1 MSNIKKKDNKK
12 IKDIY
17 LLSPMQEGM
26 LYHSLL
32 YSESNAYFEQSFLSI
47 EGSLDVKYLEKSL
60 NMLIERYDILRTVF
74 VYENVERPVQVVMK
88 ERKAHIHFEDIIHL
102 PELEKKAFIEEFKME
117 DRRRG
122 FDLRKD
128 LPMRISVVRTGNEL
142 YKLLWSFHHIIMD
155 GWCMGIIRK
164 EFLAIYHS
172 LKENRQI
179 NLGKV
184 YPYSDYINWL
194 TQQDREEAT
203 LYWERY
209 LSDYEE
215 RAQLPPDK
223 GIVTDG
229 KYELAEV
236 AFRINE
242 STRKGLE
249 NIVKKNNVTLNTIV
263 QSAWGILLQR
273 YNNTNDVVFG
283 AVVSGRPHEVKGIEN
298 MVGLFINTLP
308 VRIKCSG
315 NESFAR
321 LVNRVQQFAVESER
335 FSYYPLAEIQA
346 NTGLKSSLVDHIV
359 VFENYPVEEGL
370 GANEIGFAVG
380 DSEAYE
386 QTNYNF
392 NMIVVLG
399 KELTVKFNYN
409 ALVYD
414 QVFIKRIQGHFQT
427 VIDRIIE
434 NPNVLVRDIDIL
446 TEEERH
452 ELLSFNNTQAE
463 YPKYTLI
470 HELFEEQVKKN
481 PDYIAVNFEQE
492 KLTYQEL
499 NNKANQL
506 ARVLCNKGVK
516 RNSIVGIMTERS
528 PEMIIGLMG
537 ILKAGGAYL
546 PIDPEYPEDRI
557 SYMLADSRTDILLTQ
572 QHLVGKEAFP
582 RETIY
587 LDDPNLYSG
596 DSSNLLIEHN
606 SRDVAYVIYTSG
618 SSGKPKGVEIEHTSL
633 VNLVSWH
640 RRVYNITFM
649 DRATQLAGQAFDAS
663 VWEIWPYLTSGA
675 ALWIPD
681 NETRTSTT
689 GLIQWLKD
697 NLITVSFMPTPMAEA
712 LLAEEWPSDIHLRA
726 LLTGGDK
733 LHRRPSKEIPFTL
746 VNHYGPTENTVVTTW
761 ASVSSDEPKDALP
774 SIGRPMDNTQ
784 IYIVGRNNNL
794 QPVGI
799 AGELCISGDGLAKGY
814 LNRPELTAEKFVANP
829 FVSGR
834 RMYRSGDLARWQP
847 DGNIEFLGRMDYQ
860 VKIRGFRIEL
870 GEIEAELINY
880 PSIKEAVVIDR
891 DDASGQKYLCAFI
904 VAERELTTKEL
915 RGHLSQILP
924 EYMIPSTFIQLEK
937 MPLTPN
943 GKIDRKVLPEPEGR
957 VSIGTEYVAPRNE
970 GEEKLAQIWQN
981 VLGVEK
987 VGIED
992 NFFELGGHSLKAISL
1007 VAKVHKEFGTQVPLQ
1022 QIFKAQTIKEL
1033 IKIINGAA
1041 ENNYAAIE
1049 AVAEQEYYPVSSAQK
1064 RMFILNQFGANGTAY
1079 NMSAA
1084 FKVEGIL
1091 DKHRFEEV
1099 WKKLIQRH
1107 ETLRTSFELINGEPV
1122 QRVHKEPAFIIDCFY
1137 GGKKDIGDIFEKFV
1151 CPFDLSK
1158 APLLRVGLVELD
1170 ENSHVVL
1177 FDMHHIISDGVSMG
1191 ILAKELASLYE
1202 GLELPELQI
1211 QYKDFSA
1218 WQKNLLA
1225 SESFKKQEAYWLQT
1239 LAGELPVLNMPSDYP
1254 RPPVKSFEG
1263 DWLTFTLEEELTKE
1277 LNKLA
1282 METGTTL
1289 YMVLMAAYNIL
1300 LSKYTDQ
1307 EDIIVGTPITGR
1319 PHANLENIV
1328 GMFVNTLTI
1337 RNFPAG
1343 SKSFL
1348 EFLREVKENA
1358 LQGYE
1363 HQDYQFE
1370 ELVDKLD
1377 IARDLSRNPM
1387 FDTMFSLQNMDIAV
1401 LEFNN
1406 LEFTPYEFANKTAK
1420 FDLSVEAIEVNSR
1433 LEFTM
1438 QYYTKLFKRE
1448 SIERLGRHFI
1458 SILESIVV
1466 QPQIKITD
1474 IEILSEKE
1482 KNQILY
1488 DFNNTETVYPQDK
1501 TIQDLFENQVK
1512 RQPDNIAILFGDLRI
1527 TYGELNNKANQL
1539 ARVLR
1544 SKGVTANSI
1553 VGIMVERSPEM
1564 MIGIMGILKA
1574 GGAYLPID
1582 PKYPPE
1588 RIGYVLTDSG
1598 ASILLTQEH
1607 LFHIVPFKGETIDL
1621 DHQGLYSGDH
1631 TNLIPVNTPQ
1641 DLAYVIYTSGSTGK
1655 PKGVEIEHHSLV
1667 NMLSWLQNQYP
1678 ITAEDIILQKT
1689 SFTFDASVWE
1699 VLWWAMA
1706 GAKVCFLEPQGE
1718 KDPGKIIKAI
1728 SENKVTVIQFVPSL
1742 LNILLEYIEE
1752 QGNLEHLS
1760 SLKMV
1765 FVGGEALQPNLV
1777 ETFHKTCN
1785 KKFNVK
1791 LINQYGPTEATI
1803 DASYFDCRAEEKL
1816 ESIPIGKPIDNINLY
1831 IMSGTNKLQP
1841 VGIAGEI
1848 CIAGEGLARGYV
1860 NRPEL
1865 TAEKF
1870 VENPFLPGEKMYR
1883 TGDLA
1888 RWLPDGNM
1896 EYLGRM
1902 DHQVKIRGFRIEL
1915 GEIEAELLR
1924 QPSIK
1929 ETVVIA
1935 KEDINGD
1942 KYLCAY
1948 LVAVQALTIGELRE
1962 HLSKKM
1968 PDYMIP
1974 SAFVQLD
1981 KMPLTSNGKID
1992 RKALPEPEGQINTGA
2007 EYVAPRNAEEEK
2019 LAKIWQTVLGAP
2031 KVGIEDNFFELG
2043 GHSLKAITIVAKIH
2057 KEFGA
2062 EISLQ
2067 EVFKAQTIKEMIKI
2081 IEGAGESDYAT
2092 IESVAKQEYYPV
2104 SSAQKRMF
2112 ILNQFEPENVTYN
2125 MPAVFTVEGALDK
2138 ERLENVFKTLIQRH
2152 ETLRTSF
2159 AVIDR
2164 EPVQRVHTEIEFT
2177 IDSIQKRGED
2187 ITEIVQSFVR
2197 PFDLGEAGLL
2207 RVGLIELREN
2217 KHIVLFDM
2225 HHIIS
2230 DGVSMGILIK
2240 ELVGLYEGQE
2250 LPGLPIQY
2258 KDFSAWQ
2265 NEMLRSPVLKKQE
2278 AYWLKVFAGEIPVL
2292 NMPSDYP
2299 RPIVRSFAG
2308 DRLNFSTGEELTE
2321 ALNKLAMK
2329 TGTTLYMVLLAA
2341 YNVLLSKYTGQEDII
2356 VGSPIAGRDHADLEN
2371 MVGMFVNTLAMR
2383 NKPAENKSFLEFL
2396 QEVKD
2401 KALDGYEYQDY
2412 QFEELVDKL
2421 NITRNLSRNPLFDTL
2436 FTVQNAGATV
2446 LEINNLRFSPYEFE
2460 HKVAKFDLTLEAI
2473 EVNSRLEFILEYYT
2487 KLFKK
2492 ETVERLGRH
2501 FVNILKSIAAQPEI
2515 KLGDIELASEDE
2527 KQQILID
2534 FNNTKTTY
2542 PQDKTIQEL
2551 FEEQVEKDPDHIAI
2565 TFEEQRLTYRELNHR
2580 ANQLARTLRKK
2591 GVKTNSIVGMMVE
2604 RSPEMI
2610 IGIMG
2615 ILKAGGAYLP
2625 IDPEYP
2631 GERINYMLEDSG
2643 TKILVTQKHLAD
2655 TIAFNGDIIDLDD
2668 MGLDKEDTANLIK
2681 VNTSRDLA
2689 YVIYTSGS
2697 TGKPKG
2703 NLTMHY
2709 NVVRVVKNTN
2719 YIEITVDDVLLQLSN
2734 YAFDGSVFDIYGALL
2749 NGGKLVLIDKGNVV
2763 DMNRLSKVIDQE
2775 KVTVFFITTA
2785 LFNTLVDVN
2794 IECLKNIR
2802 KILFGGEMAS
2812 AHHVRKAYEYMGSG
2826 RLVHVY
2832 GPTETT
2838 VYATYYEI
2846 KQIQDGQMSVPI
2858 GAPIANTC
2866 IYILSQ
2872 AGKLQPIGVPGEL
2885 CIAGDGLA
2893 SGYLNRPEL
2902 TAEKFVENPFMLGD
2916 KMYRT
2921 GDLAR
2926 WLPDGN
2932 IEFLG
2937 RIDHQIKLRGFRI
2950 ELGEIESRLI
2960 SHSLIKEALV
2970 IVKDDVKGNQYLCAY
2985 IAAEGDNVISQIR
2998 GYLDQTLPQYMI
3010 PSVFVQLEKMPLT
3023 PNGKIDRRALPE
3035 PEGRVQTKREYIAPR
3050 NEVEEK
3056 LAEIWQEIL
3065 GVEKV
3070 GMEDNF
3076 FELGGYSL
3084 KVITLVAEI
3093 GEEFG
3098 VEIPYDQ
3105 IFKNP
3110 TITEL
3115 AKCTEKSDTVRQVY
3129 SDYIKF
3135 NENNSEHRN
3144 LFFFPPAVPLGLIY
3158 RHLAAELE
3166 EYTLYCFNLVESEA
3180 KIKEYVKI
3188 ITGIQSQG
3196 PYTLAGFS
3204 AGGILTVAVAREL
3217 EKQGYDVA
3225 GILLLD
3231 CQYVKIPDESME
3243 LLMERVDDFIRKM
3256 DISEKE
3262 KKNIKKFIQS
3272 KTMNYLNYLNGLLND
3287 EKIIANIYQI
3297 YSHKGQ
3303 QSCSKADEWTPKTM
3317 GNYMEYKGFG
3327 THDVMLEPD
3336 YVKGNAQVIKQI
3348 VCVLQPD
3355 PWGGKI

>member
-1 MSNIKKKDNKK
+1 MSNGKKKDHKK

-17 LLSPMQEGM
+17 MLSPMQEGM

-32 YSESNAYFEQSFLSI
+32 YSGSNAYFEQSFLSI
-47 EGSLDVKYLEKSL
+47 EGSLEVKYLEESL

-74 VYENVERPVQVVMK
+74 VYENVEKPVQVVMK
-88 ERKAHIHFEDIIHL
+88 TRKAHIHFEDITHL
-102 PELEKKAFIEEFKME
+102 SELEKKAFIEEFKRA
-117 DRRRG
+117 DRLRG

-128 LPMRISVVRTGNEL
+128 LPMRISVVKAGNES
-142 YKLLWSFHHIIMD
+142 YNLLWSFHHIIMD

-164 EFLAIYHS
+164 EFLAMYHS
-172 LKENRQI
+172 LKEGRQL
-179 NLGKV
+179 NLGVV

-194 TQQDREEAT
+194 TQQDREEAA
-203 LYWERY
+203 LYWKRY
-209 LSDYEE
+209 LRDYEE
-215 RAQLPPDK
+215 RAVLPQNK

-229 KYELAEV
+229 KYEVAEMT
-236 AFRINE
+236 FQINE

-249 NIVKKNNVTLNTIV
+249 DIVKTNNVTLNTIV

-273 YNNTNDVVFG
+273 YNNTNDVAFG
-283 AVVSGRPHEVKGIEN
+283 AVVSGRPHEIKGIET

-308 VRIKCSG
+308 VRIKCD
-315 NESFAR
+315 ESETFAG

-346 NTGLKSSLVDHIV
+346 NTDLKGSLVDHIV

-370 GANEIGFAVG
+370 DAHEIGFTVG
-380 DSEAYE
+380 DSESYE
-386 QTNYNF
+386 QTSYNF

-409 ALVYD
+409 ALAYD
-414 QVFIKRIQGHFQT
+414 PAFMKRIKGHFQG
-427 VIDRIIE
+427 IIERIIE
-434 NPNVLVRDIDIL
+434 NPHVLVRDIDIL
-446 TEEERH
+446 TEEERQ
-452 ELLSFNNTQAE
+452 ELLVFNNTQVE
-463 YPKYTLI
+463 YPKYKVI
-470 HELFEEQVKKN
+470 HELFEEQAEKN

-492 KLTYQEL
+492 VLTYKEL
-499 NNKANQL
+499 NNKANLL
-506 ARVLCNKGVK
+506 ARVLSNKGVK

-528 PEMIIGLMG
+528 PELIIGLMG

-557 SYMLADSRTDILLTQ
+557 RYMLEDSGTDILLTQ
-572 QHLVGKEAFP
+572 QHLVDQKVFS
-582 RETIY
+582 RETIL

-596 DSSNLLIEHN
+596 DNSNLCMERN
-606 SRDVAYVIYTSG
+606 SRDIAYVIYTSG

-640 RRVYNITFM
+640 QRVYNITFL
-649 DRATQLAGQAFDAS
+649 DRASQLAGQAFDAS

-675 ALWIPD
+675 ELWIP
-681 NETRTSTT
+681 NKETRASTT

-712 LLAEEWPSDIHLRA
+712 LLAEEWSGEIQLRA

-761 ASVSSDEPKDALP
+761 ASVSRDEPNDVLP
-774 SIGRPMDNTQ
+774 PIGRPVDNTQ
-784 IYIVGRNNNL
+784 IYIVDRNNNL
-794 QPVGI
+794 QPIGI

-814 LNRPELTAEKFVANP
+814 LNRPELTAEKFVENP
-829 FVSGR
+829 FVPGK
-834 RMYRSGDLARWQP
+834 RMYRSGDLARWLP
-847 DGNIEFLGRMDYQ
+847 DGNIEFLGRIDYQ

-880 PSIKEAVVIDR
+880 PSVKEAVVIDK
-891 DDASGQKYLCAFI
+891 DDTNDQKYLCAFI
-904 VAERELTTKEL
+904 VAEQELTTKEL
-915 RGHLSQILP
+915 RGHLIKILP
-924 EYMIPSTFIQLEK
+924 EYMIPSIFIQLEK

-943 GKIDRKVLPEPEGR
+943 GKIDRKVLPEPEER
-957 VSIGTEYVAPRNE
+957 VRVGTKYVAPRND

-1007 VAKVHKEFGTQVPLQ
+1007 VAKIHKEFGAEVPLQ

-1049 AVAEQEYYPVSSAQK
+1049 AAAEQEYYPVSSAQK
-1064 RMFILNQFGANGTAY
+1064 RMFILNQFGVNGTAY

-1084 FKVEGIL
+1084 FKTEGVFS
-1091 DKHRFEEV
+1091 KQRFEEV
-1099 WKKLIQRH
+1099 WTKLIKRH

-1122 QRVHKEPAFIIDCFY
+1122 QRVHKKTAFTIECFY
-1137 GGKKDIGDIFEKFV
+1137 GEKEDIGNIFQKFV
-1151 CPFDLSK
+1151 RPFDLSK

-1170 ENSHVVL
+1170 ESSHVVL

-1202 GLELPELQI
+1202 GMELPELQV

-1218 WQKNLLA
+1218 WQKNLQA
-1225 SESFKKQEAYWLQT
+1225 SEIFKHREAYWLQT

-1263 DWLTFTLEEELTKE
+1263 DWLKFTLGEELTRE

-1328 GMFVNTLTI
+1328 GMFVNTLTM

-1343 SKSFL
+1343 SKNFL

-1358 LQGYE
+1358 LKGYE

-1377 IARDLSRNPM
+1377 IARDVSRNPL
-1387 FDTMFSLQNMDIAV
+1387 FDTMFSLQNMDIAA

-1406 LEFTPYEFANKTAK
+1406 LKFSPYEFANKAAK
-1420 FDLSVEAIEVNSR
+1420 FDLSVEAVEVNGR
-1433 LEFTM
+1433 LEFTL

-1448 SIERLGRHFI
+1448 SIERLGSHFV
-1458 SILESIVV
+1458 SILKSIVV

-1474 IEILSEKE
+1474 IEILSEHE

-1488 DFNNTETVYPQDK
+1488 DFNNTETVYPKDQ
-1501 TIQDLFENQVK
+1501 TMQELFEKQTA
-1512 RQPDNIAILFGDLRI
+1512 RQPDNIAILFGDKRL

-1544 SKGVTANSI
+1544 SKGVKANSI

-1564 MIGIMGILKA
+1564 IIGIMGILKA

-1582 PKYPPE
+1582 PEYPPE
-1588 RIGYVLTDSG
+1588 RICYMLTDSG
-1598 ASILLTQEH
+1598 TSILLTQEH
-1607 LFHIVPFKGETIDL
+1607 LFHIAPFKGETIDL
-1621 DHQGLYSGDH
+1621 DHQGLYSGDPA
-1631 TNLIPVNTPQ
+1631 NLIPVNTPQ

-1667 NMLSWLQNQYP
+1667 NTLSWLQNQYP
-1678 ITAEDIILQKT
+1678 ITEEDIILQKT
-1689 SFTFDASVWE
+1689 SYTFDASVWE
-1699 VLWWAMA
+1699 VLWWGMA
-1706 GAKVCFLEPQGE
+1706 GAKVCLLEPQGE
-1718 KDPGKIIKAI
+1718 KDPAKIIKAI

-1742 LNILLEYIEE
+1742 LNILLEYMKE
-1752 QGNLEHLS
+1752 QVNQEHLS

-1765 FVGGEALQPNLV
+1765 FVGGEALQANLV
-1777 ETFHKTCN
+1777 ERFHEICN
-1785 KKFNVK
+1785 TKSNVK

-1803 DASYFDCRAEEKL
+1803 DASHFECLTEEKHA
-1816 ESIPIGKPIDNINLY
+1816 SIPIGKPIDNINLY
-1831 IMSGTNKLQP
+1831 IMNGANKLQP
-1841 VGIAGEI
+1841 IGIAGEI

-1870 VENPFLPGEKMYR
+1870 VENPFSPGEKMYR

-1888 RWLPDGNM
+1888 RWLPDGTI

-1915 GEIEAELLR
+1915 GEIEAELLKL
-1924 QPSIK
+1924 PSIK
-1929 ETVVIA
+1929 ETIIIA
-1935 KEDINGD
+1935 KEDSKGD

-1948 LVAVQALTIGELRE
+1948 FIAEQALIVAELRE
-1962 HLSKKM
+1962 HLAKAI
-1968 PDYMIP
+1968 PDYMLP

-1992 RKALPEPEGQINTGA
+1992 RKALPEPEGRINTGT
-2007 EYVAPRNAEEEK
+2007 EYVAPRNAVEEK
-2019 LAKIWQTVLGAP
+2019 LAEIWQEVLGVE

-2043 GHSLKAITIVAKIH
+2043 GHSLKAITLVAKIH

-2062 EISLQ
+2062 EIALQ
-2067 EVFKAQTIKEMIKI
+2067 EVFKAQTIKAMIKT

-2092 IESVAKQEYYPV
+2092 IEPVANQEYYPV

-2112 ILNQFEPENVTYN
+2112 ILNQFEPENMNYN

-2138 ERLENVFKTLIQRH
+2138 DRLEDVLKKLIQRH

-2159 AVIDR
+2159 AVINR
-2164 EPVQRVHTEIEFT
+2164 EPMQRIHKEIEFT
-2177 IDSIQKRGED
+2177 IDSMQKGKKD
-2187 ITEIVQSFVR
+2187 IPDIIQSFVR
-2197 PFDLGEAGLL
+2197 PFDLGKAALL
-2207 RVGLIELREN
+2207 RVGLIELGEN

-2230 DGVSMGILIK
+2230 DGVSMSIIVK
-2240 ELVGLYEGQE
+2240 ELAGLYEGQE
-2250 LPGLPIQY
+2250 LPELRIQY

-2265 NEMLRSPVLKKQE
+2265 NEMFQSKALKKQE
-2278 AYWLKVFAGEIPVL
+2278 EYWLKVFTGEIPVL

-2308 DRLNFSTGEELTE
+2308 DRINFSVEEELTE
-2321 ALNKLAMK
+2321 ALNKLAME

-2356 VGSPIAGRDHADLEN
+2356 VGSPIAGRSHADLEN

-2383 NKPAENKSFLEFL
+2383 NNPTENKSFLEFL

-2401 KALDGYEYQDY
+2401 NALDAYEYQDY

-2421 NITRNLSRNPLFDTL
+2421 KIARNLSRNPLFDTM
-2436 FTVQNAGATV
+2436 FTVQNAGAAV
-2446 LEINNLRFSPYEFE
+2446 LEMNNLRFSPYEFE

-2473 EVNSRLEFILEYYT
+2473 EVNNHLEFILEYYT

-2492 ETVERLGRH
+2492 ETIERLGRH
-2501 FVNILKSIAAQPEI
+2501 FTNILRDIAAQPGI

-2527 KQQILID
+2527 KYQILID

-2542 PQDKTIQEL
+2542 PKDKTIQEL
-2551 FEEQVEKDPDHIAI
+2551 FEEQAAKNPDHIAI
-2565 TFEEQRLTYRELNHR
+2565 TFEEQRLTYRELNQR
-2580 ANQLARTLRKK
+2580 ANQLARNLRKK
-2591 GVKTNSIVGMMVE
+2591 GVKANSIVGMIVE

-2610 IGIMG
+2610 VGIMG

-2625 IDPEYP
+2625 IDSEYP
-2631 GERINYMLEDSG
+2631 AERINYMLEDSG
-2643 TKILVTQKHLAD
+2643 ARILVTQQHLVD

-2668 MGLDKEDTANLIK
+2668 MELYKEDAANLEK
-2681 VNTSRDLA
+2681 VNTFQDLA

-2719 YIEITVDDVLLQLSN
+2719 YIEIAVEDVLLQLSN

-2749 NGGKLVLIDKGNVV
+2749 NGAKLVLIDKVNVV

-2794 IECLKNIR
+2794 IACLKNIR
-2802 KILFGGEMAS
+2802 KVLFGGEMVS
-2812 AHHVRKAYEYMGSG
+2812 AHHVRKAYEYLGSG
-2826 RLVHVY
+2826 RIVHVY

-2846 KQIQDGQMSVPI
+2846 KHLQDDEMSVPI

-2866 IYILSQ
+2866 IYIVNQ
-2872 AGKLQPIGVPGEL
+2872 GGNLQPVGVPGEL

-2893 SGYLNRPEL
+2893 RGYLSRSEL
-2902 TAEKFVENPFMLGD
+2902 TAEKFVANPFALGE

-2937 RIDHQIKLRGFRI
+2937 RIDQQIKLRGFRI
-2950 ELGEIESRLI
+2950 ELGEIEAGLI
-2960 SHSLIKEALV
+2960 NHPLIKEVLV
-2970 IVKDDVKGNQYLCAY
+2970 VVKEDGKGNKYLCAY
-2985 IAAEGDNVISQIR
+2985 MVAEQEIAISELR
-2998 GYLDQTLPQYMI
+2998 EYLDQTLPQYMI
-3010 PSVFVQLEKMPLT
+3010 PSVFMQLEKMPLT
-3023 PNGKIDRRALPE
+3023 PNGKIDRKALPE
-3035 PEGRVQTKREYIAPR
+3035 PEGRVQTKTEYIAPR

-3056 LAEIWQEIL
+3056 LAEIWQDVL
-3065 GVEKV
+3065 GVKKV
-3070 GMEDNF
+3070 GIEDNF

-3084 KVITLVAEI
+3084 KVITLVARI
-3093 GEEFG
+3093 YEEFG
-3098 VEIPYDQ
+3098 VELPYDQ

-3115 AKCTEKSDTVRQVY
+3115 AKCTVKSDSVKQVY
-3129 SDYIKF
+3129 SDYIRF
-3135 NENNSEHRN
+3135 NENNGNQPN
-3144 LFFFPPAVPLGLIY
+3144 LFLFPPAVPLGLIY
-3158 RHLAAELE
+3158 RHLATELK

-3180 KIKEYVKI
+3180 KVKEYVKM
-3188 ITGIQSQG
+3188 ITSIQAQG
-3196 PYTLAGFS
+3196 PYVLGGFS

-3217 EKQGYDVA
+3217 ERQGYDVA
-3225 GILLLD
+3225 GLLLLD
-3231 CQYVKIPDESME
+3231 CQYLKIPDESME
-3243 LLMERVDDFIRKM
+3243 LLMERVDDFMGNM
-3256 DISEKE
+3256 DVSEKE

-3287 EKIIANIYQI
+3287 EKITADICQI
-3297 YSHKGQ
+3297 YSHKDQ
-3303 QSCSKADEWTPKTM
+3303 QNCSKADEWVQKTI
-3317 GNYMEYKGFG
+3317 GNYVEYKGFG
-3327 THDVMLEPD
+3327 IHDVMLEPD
-3336 YVKGNAQVIKQI
+3336 YVKGNAQLIKQI
-3348 VCVLQPD
+3348 VGVLQPD
-3355 PWGGKI
+3355 QWGEKI